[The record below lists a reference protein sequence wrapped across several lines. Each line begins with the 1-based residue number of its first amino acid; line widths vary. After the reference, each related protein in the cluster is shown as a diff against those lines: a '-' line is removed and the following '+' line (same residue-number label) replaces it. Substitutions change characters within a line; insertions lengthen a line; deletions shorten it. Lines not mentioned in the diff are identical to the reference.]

1 MHRCKGNE
9 HKTTKNHRVKTHEKI
24 EKTINSTNKKISK
37 L

>member
-24 EKTINSTNKKISK
+24 EKNYQFNK
-37 L
+37 